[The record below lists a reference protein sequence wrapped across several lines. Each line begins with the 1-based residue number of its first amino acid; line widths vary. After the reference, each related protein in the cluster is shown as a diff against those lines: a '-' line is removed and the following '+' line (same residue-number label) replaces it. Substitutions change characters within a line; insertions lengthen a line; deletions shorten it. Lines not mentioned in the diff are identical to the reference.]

1 MEEFFEKIKENK
13 LFLGGF
19 VILFLIVVTSNLFT
33 FFYLKYEF
41 FDVSNDEEKSAD
53 LFEDIVV
60 SEEPIKVT
68 VEIKGEV
75 KKPGVYEVNSNKR
88 VNDVISLAE
97 GLTKNA
103 DTSVNNLSKKVVD
116 EMIIIIYSK
125 DEVKNWTKTKEKED
139 ILHETCVNTCMSN
152 NNSCLTKE
160 ELDSYMNENETSQ
173 ENVNKKVSIN
183 TATLDELMTLP
194 GIGESKA
201 KAIISH
207 RENEKFK
214 NIEDLKKVTG
224 IGESLYAQV
233 KDFITT

>member
-19 VILFLIVVTSNLFT
+19 VILFLIVVISNLFT

-103 DTSVNNLSKKVVD
+103 DTSVNNLSKKVID

-224 IGESLYAQV
+224 IGENLYAQV